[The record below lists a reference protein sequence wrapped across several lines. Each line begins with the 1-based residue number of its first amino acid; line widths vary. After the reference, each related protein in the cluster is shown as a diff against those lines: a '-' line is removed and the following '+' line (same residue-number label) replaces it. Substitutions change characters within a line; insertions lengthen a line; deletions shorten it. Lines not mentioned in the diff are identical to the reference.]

1 METNNI
7 STENEKIND
16 IDTNATN
23 AEQLKEI
30 INNIPDKD
38 LETLSKI
45 DLESVD
51 SESLKNVAA
60 GLDSK
65 TLKYAA
71 IAAALTTAGLTGTAG
86 YFAGKKLT
94 KVDEDKEYENLFD
107 QKKAEGIRD
116 GYAAGIMIDTLGD
129 KEDKDKFDR
138 LYNQST
144 GKRKKSIAHAKDYLE
159 KQMNDK

>member
-71 IAAALTTAGLTGTAG
+71 IAAALTTATAG

-94 KVDEDKEYENLFD
+94 KVDEEKEYDNLFD
-107 QKKAEGIRD
+107 QKEAEGIKD
-116 GYAAGIMIDTLGD
+116 GYAAGIMIDTSGD
-129 KEDKDKFDR
+129 GEDKSKFDK
-138 LYNQST
+138 LYNQSK
-144 GKRKKSIAHAKDYLE
+144 GKRKDAIMHARNYLE
-159 KQMNDK
+159 KQMNHK